1 MHPFC
6 SDASPCIAILLWER
20 VQMLIFPTSAEISVV
35 AGMLML
41 YLGTGQM
48 LSEGLFWH
56 STNIFNTMY
65 VWLKREINISKPY
78 STCTYSETLS
88 RGGSTTTIEA
98 DNIILLESCSIRNRP
113 LISIQFTRTVRIP
126 HIAAS
131 SHCIAAKKRDVRNW
145 VHLEISLYETKI
157 ER

>member
-41 YLGTGQM
+41 YHGTKQM

-65 VWLKREINISKPY
+65 VWLKREINISEPY
-78 STCTYSETLS
+78 STCSCSETLS
-88 RGGSTTTIEA
+88 VALPRGLYN
-98 DNIILLESCSIRNRP
+98 NIFLLESCTIQNRP
-113 LISIQFTRTVRIP
+113 LIRIQCTRTVRIP